1 VLEDPFD
8 LPPVIACYKLNGQW
22 LSDERGGPVR
32 IVVPEAYGFKSIK
45 WLSHLVLTNL
55 PYANDTYAEQGNDVD
70 SPLKT
75 FAATL
80 CVPRTIAAGQ
90 ALPLSG
96 YAQVGLGGL
105 SKVQIWIH
113 PQSEKLPEDD
123 PYFLTAPWTDMEIL
137 PAPKQW
143 GGELSDAPIPSPT
156 YGFDANGVP
165 LQWPMRL
172 TCAHWAGTHPGLPA
186 GKYTL
191 RCRAIDAK
199 GHAQPMPR
207 PFRKSGHSAIEQ
219 LSLVV
224 D

>member
-1 VLEDPFD
+1 M
-8 LPPVIACYKLNGQW
+8 AQRLNARWNGCA
-22 LSDERGGPVR
+22 LL
-32 IVVPEAYGFKSIK
+32 VPEAYGFKSIK

-55 PYANDTYAEQGNDVD
+55 PYVNDTYAEQGNDVD

-80 CVPRTIAAGQ
+80 CVPAGMIAAGQ

-96 YAQVGLGGL
+96 YGEVGLGGIVKGTDL
-105 SKVQIWIH
+105 DSSAVGK
-113 PQSEKLPEDD
+113 SARGRSS
-123 PYFLTAPWTDMEIL
+123 LTAPWTDMEIL
-137 PAPKQW
+137 PTPKQW

-191 RCRAIDAK
+191 RCRAIDWK
-199 GHAQPMPR
+199 GHAQPMPAG